1 MEVQAHKSS
10 TYVQISLTTYN
21 KLNVLFVM
29 IFSMNY
35 HDGMMSAWMLYVTLD
50 DVYLLHVIID
60 MPHKY
65 LCHDT

>member
-1 MEVQAHKSS
+1 
-10 TYVQISLTTYN
+10 
-21 KLNVLFVM
+21 
-29 IFSMNY
+29 MNY